1 MYFVTNH
8 LNFELLKLVLML
20 LWEIRGGSN
29 YNNTVKSR
37 YRTEYTIYHTFC
49 KTI

>member
-20 LWEIRGGSN
+20 LWEILEDQIIIIQLN
-29 YNNTVKSR
+29 QDAEQNTPYTTHFVKQ
-37 YRTEYTIYHTFC
+37 
-49 KTI
+49 